1 MRSLLRRPSSIVV
14 VLLTIV
20 FSACGAGSGARNP
33 VAPTA
38 VDPTEAVASAEVE
51 KGGVPAISYPEDRS
65 GPSDV
70 TFPPRNEPLAFRGA
84 LESKYRDSLRRS
96 AVATF
101 VDQEGTVVWAQEY
114 LRYRVNLCPH
124 SEAVVRVF
132 RQIDGLGIQPTC
144 GTTAT
149 ATFPPRNEPFDF
161 MVQLEAKYS
170 DGLRRPSQNSFVD
183 VEGNIIWTQEYL
195 RYRVSGCAH
204 AESQTKVFDQI
215 DGRGV
220 QPDCAVSGGAA
231 VFNGTWRGIARSTSC
246 TGGGGGTS
254 VCSQVPAIV
263 DTLVMVFQQSGT
275 TVTGTVSL
283 GGFAAQVRGTANGNR
298 LTGISGRTTAE
309 GLTLDYDRWDTTASG
324 SSMTGTFSAGLS
336 GPGGF
341 AQYAMTLV
349 GVARAGGG
357 PTNDQLSGAGGMT
370 AAVAALRGSEREQ

>member
-1 MRSLLRRPSSIVV
+1 MRRVLRQSGSIGALLLAISL
-14 VLLTIV
+14 
-20 FSACGAGSGARNP
+20 SACDSGSNGRNP
-33 VAPTA
+33 VGPTA
-38 VDPTEAVASAEVE
+38 VTPEEAVASAEAQ
-51 KGGVPAISYPEDRS
+51 KAGPPAISYPDDRS

-84 LESKYRDSLRRS
+84 LEGKYRDGLRRG

-144 GTTAT
+144 GTTST

-161 MVQLEAKYS
+161 MVQLEAKYR
-170 DGLRRPSQNSFVD
+170 DGLRRPSQLSFVD

-195 RYRVSGCAH
+195 RYRVSGCGH

-220 QPDCAVSGGAA
+220 QPDCAAGSSA
-231 VFNGTWRGIARSTSC
+231 VFTGTWRGVARSTSC
-246 TGGGGGTS
+246 TAGGAGST
-254 VCSQVPAIV
+254 VCSQVPVIS
-263 DTLVMVFQQSGT
+263 DPLVLILQQSGSR
-275 TVTGTVSL
+275 VTGTVNL
-283 GGFAAQVRGTANGNR
+283 GGYVAQTTGTANGNR
-298 LTGISGRTTAE
+298 LTGITGRTTSQ
-309 GLTLDYDRWDTTASG
+309 GLTIDYDRWDTTVSG
-324 SSMTGTFSAGLS
+324 SSMTGTFSVGLS

-349 GVARAGGG
+349 GVSRADGGV
-357 PTNDQLSGAGGMT
+357 PTNDHLRIEGGT
-370 AAVAALRGSEREQ
+370 AAAAAALRGK